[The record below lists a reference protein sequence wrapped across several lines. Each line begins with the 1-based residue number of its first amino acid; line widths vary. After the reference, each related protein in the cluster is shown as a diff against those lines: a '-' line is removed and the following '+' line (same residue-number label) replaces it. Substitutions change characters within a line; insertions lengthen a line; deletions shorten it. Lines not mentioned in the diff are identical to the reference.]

1 MAQYFFSVSKAE
13 RENILDQH
21 KSLYDG
27 YVTRYNQESNQY
39 PLYVQDLA
47 NDKGGITV
55 SNTGK
60 VTEYKN
66 VGINE
71 NMLDR
76 IGDGPMDLKNGTV
89 DLDSLPTTMK
99 KNTKLYHDTYPSPNE
114 NEEEYISLGN
124 SFDDENSNEDTMFVF
139 GVEDDID
146 EEPMKYEYDIEEL
159 DDFMSGPMDDVYEEV
174 DDEVVDEF
182 KEKLNESLDMFK
194 RFKKYN

>member
-21 KSLYDG
+21 KTLYDG

-47 NDKGGITV
+47 NDKAGITV

-71 NMLDR
+71 NTLDR

-89 DLDSLPTTMK
+89 DVDSLPTTMK

-114 NEEEYISLGN
+114 DEEEYISLGKI
-124 SFDDENSNEDTMFVF
+124 FDEEDSDEIQMFGL
-139 GVEDDID
+139 GVEEDVD
-146 EEPMKYEYDIEEL
+146 EEPIKYEFDIEEL
-159 DDFMSGPMDDVYEEV
+159 DDFMSGPMNDIYEEV
-174 DDEVVDEF
+174 DNEVVDEF

>member
-21 KSLYDG
+21 KTLYDG

-55 SNTGK
+55 SNTGN
-60 VTEYKN
+60 VTKYKN

-76 IGDGPMDLKNGTV
+76 IGDGPTDLKNGTV
-89 DLDSLPTTMK
+89 DLSSSPTKMK
-99 KNTKLYHDTYPSPNE
+99 NNTELYHDVYPSPNE
-114 NEEEYISLGN
+114 DEEEYISLGRI
-124 SFDDENSNEDTMFVF
+124 FDEEDSDKTPIFAFEIEDEM
-139 GVEDDID
+139 D

-159 DDFMSGPMDDVYEEV
+159 DDFMSGPINDIYEEV
-174 DDEVVDEF
+174 DSEVVDEF
-182 KEKLNESLDMFK
+182 KEKLYESLDMFK
-194 RFKKYN
+194 RFEKYN